1 MLYSVLVLCLTA
13 LLCFVRMEAFDQ
25 GLLTELLITLGMPAE
40 STTLPAMN
48 TWAQA
53 HLLRQGERWEIQ
65 KDNYEP
71 LRSQIQP
78 ILEKMGF
85 YAEAHPQNR
94 VYTAAIVHGGMSS
107 RMSKRLDYL
116 IEQWKRGVRFDRIYF
131 LTSERPLQQWE
142 KCAEASKEW
151 ELQRLLWEQKM
162 PAEMQHIPVVYIHPP
177 MQFIKGTSLRPTT
190 DHAIKA
196 WLATEPLCGDYL
208 AISNAPIRLRQDL
221 VIQQLLPIG
230 FTCET
235 AGPASPT
242 NESLALVLDELAR
255 YLYLLSTD
263 QDENP

>member
-1 MLYSVLVLCLTA
+1 MRSRLVLCLTA
-13 LLCFVRMEAFDQ
+13 LFCFVRMEAFDQ

-48 TWAQA
+48 DWAQA

-65 KDNYEP
+65 KDDYEP
-71 LRSQIQP
+71 LGSQTQP
-78 ILEKMGF
+78 LLEKMGF
-85 YAEAHPQNR
+85 YEEAPPR
-94 VYTAAIVHGGMSS
+94 KWAYMATLVHGGVSS

-131 LTSERPLQQWE
+131 LTSERPLQEWE
-142 KCAEASKEW
+142 NCAGASTEW
-151 ELQRLLWEQKM
+151 ELQRLLWEQTR

-177 MQFIKGTSLRPTT
+177 MQFINETSVRPTT
-190 DHAIKA
+190 DDAIKA
-196 WLATEPLCGDYL
+196 WLATAPLPGDYL
-208 AISNAPIRLRQDL
+208 AISNAPVRLRQDL
-221 VIQQLLPIG
+221 VIQQLFPIG

-242 NESLALVLDELAR
+242 NESFALVLDELAR
-255 YLYLLSTD
+255 YLYQLSTD